1 MTIDIEAPQPKLKTG
16 TMGPLIWGF
25 LIFMVLFVGIG
36 AWLVLAQLSG
46 AVIASGTVSVL
57 GKPKTLQHLD
67 GGIVTE
73 IAIQNGDFVTEGD
86 LLIRLDDTV
95 LLSNLEIYES
105 RLQEALAKRD
115 RLRSEQLSRTR
126 LLFDEGD
133 LEALNL
139 EPSLSVRE
147 GQRTLFEARRSRVLG
162 EIAQLDKKVEQYRD
176 QTFGLTSSEVAKR
189 DQMALLR
196 VERDNLS
203 ELADQGYAAK
213 NRVLALDRQVSE
225 LNAQISGDTAELAR
239 IDNLVTETRIQ
250 MDQVRREF
258 SESVVAELRDVEGQ
272 VNDLVQQI
280 VATRDQLDR
289 VDIVSPVSGVIHE
302 LSIFTIGGVITPG
315 APILQVVPASEEMEF
330 EINVE
335 PFFIDQVYVDQPAAV
350 VFSAFNARTTP
361 QLDGYVIGISP
372 DSVVNQEQGTAY
384 YRVKVSVPDG
394 ELARLGDLQLVPG
407 MPVEVFLTTQQRS
420 PLDYLIRPLTDNMK
434 RAMREE

>member
-1 MTIDIEAPQPKLKTG
+1 M
-16 TMGPLIWGF
+16 
-25 LIFMVLFVGIG
+25 
-36 AWLVLAQLSG
+36 
-46 AVIASGTVSVL
+46 
-57 GKPKTLQHLD
+57 
-67 GGIVTE
+67 
-73 IAIQNGDFVTEGD
+73 
-86 LLIRLDDTV
+86 

>member
-1 MTIDIEAPQPKLKTG
+1 MTADFGVPQPKLKTG
-16 TMGPLIWGF
+16 TLGPLIWGVF
-25 LIFMVLFVGIG
+25 IFVILFGGIG
-36 AWLVLAQLSG
+36 AWLVMAQLSG

-57 GKPKTLQHLD
+57 GKPKTIQHLD

-73 IAIQNGDFVTEGD
+73 IAIQNGAVANEGD

-115 RLRSEQLSRTR
+115 RLRSEQLSRSSIA
-126 LLFDEGD
+126 FNNED
-133 LEALNL
+133 LNEL
-139 EPSLSVRE
+139 EIQPDSRIRE
-147 GQRTLFEARRSRVLG
+147 GQQTLFAARRARVLG
-162 EIAQLDKKVEQYRD
+162 EISQLEKKVEQFRD
-176 QTFGLTSSEVAKR
+176 QTFGLTSAVSAKR
-189 DQMALLR
+189 EQMSLLR

-203 ELADQGYAAK
+203 DLAAQGYAAK
-213 NRVLALDRQVSE
+213 NRVLGFDRQVSE
-225 LNAQISGDTAELAR
+225 LNGQISGDTAELAR

-250 MDQVRREF
+250 MGQVRREF
-258 SESVVAELRDVEGQ
+258 SESVIAELRDVEGQ

-280 VATRDQLDR
+280 VATRDQLSR

-315 APILQVVPASEEMEF
+315 APILQVVPVSEEMEF
-330 EINVE
+330 ELNVE
-335 PFFIDQVYVDQPAAV
+335 PLFIDQVYLDQPAAV

-361 QLDGYVIGISP
+361 QLDGHVIGISP

-384 YRVKVSVPDG
+384 YRVKVAVSDE
-394 ELARLGDLQLVPG
+394 ELSRLGDLQLVPG
-407 MPVEVFLTTQQRS
+407 MPVEVFLTTQQRT

>member
-1 MTIDIEAPQPKLKTG
+1 MTIEIAAPQPKLKTG
-16 TMGPLIWGF
+16 TIGPLIWGL
-25 LIFMVLFVGIG
+25 LIFIVLFVGIG

-73 IAIQNGDFVTEGD
+73 IAIQNGDVVTEGD

-115 RLRSEQLSRTR
+115 RLRSEQLSRTTI
-126 LLFDEGD
+126 LYDDGELGS
-133 LEALNL
+133 LNL

-147 GQRTLFEARRSRVLG
+147 GQQTLFEARRSRVLG

-176 QTFGLTSSEVAKR
+176 QTFGLTSSEIAKR

-203 ELADQGYAAK
+203 ELAEQGYAAK

-225 LNAQISGDTAELAR
+225 LTAQISGDTAELAR

-250 MDQVRREF
+250 MEQVRREF

-272 VNDLVQQI
+272 VNDLIQQI

-335 PFFIDQVYVDQPAAV
+335 PFFIDQVYLDQPAAV

-372 DSVVNQEQGTAY
+372 DSVVNQEEGTAY
-384 YRVKVSVPDG
+384 YRVKVSVPDE
-394 ELARLGDLQLVPG
+394 ELALLGDLQLVPG